1 MGLLGNYRKQ
11 KRTVKRA
18 ITKTVNKVGGAGI
31 KYVKNRYG
39 FGKNKAINTGA
50 IAKDV
55 ARLAMM
61 INAEKKIHTISA
73 TNQLSS
79 QAVGQCSVNA
89 TGSRIYDITPLL
101 TQGNQAINER
111 NGDSVKFVSA
121 YMQFCVSQ
129 QTSTAITNKC
139 SIEVWYY
146 NGGAPISETD
156 ALNALYQPTVF
167 SSVIDFQS
175 ARNIDRL
182 GDFRIIRKMVVS
194 VQGEQVSG
202 NNSVRY
208 VNMPIKFNGGKGH
221 HVRYTGS
228 TITNNPLVDIVN
240 GRSQIFLV
248 YRAESGNRNLSTA
261 STLNIPIQAVAT
273 GLIVQASYSMY
284 YYDN

>member
-1 MGLLGNYRKQ
+1 MGILGNYRKQ

-18 ITKTVNKVGGAGI
+18 FTKTVNKVGGAGI

-61 INAEKKIHTISA
+61 INAEKKIYSITA
-73 TNQLSS
+73 QNQLAS
-79 QAVGQCSVNA
+79 QAVGQCTANN
-89 TGSRIYDITPLL
+89 TGTRIYDITPLL
-101 TQGNQAINER
+101 EQGITANTR

-129 QTSTAITNKC
+129 QTSTAIANKC
-139 SIEVWYY
+139 SIELWHY
-146 NGGAPISETD
+146 NGGSPIAEAD
-156 ALNALYQPTVF
+156 ALTALYQPTVF
-167 SSVIDFQS
+167 STVIDYQS

-182 GDFRIIRKMVVS
+182 GDFRLIRRMVVS
-194 VQGEQVSG
+194 VPGEQLSG
-202 NNSVRY
+202 NNSVKY
-208 VNMPIKFNGGKGH
+208 INMPVKFNKGKGH
-221 HVRYTGS
+221 HVRYVGPN
-228 TITNNPLVDIVN
+228 ITNNPLTDIVN
-240 GRSQIFLV
+240 GRSQLFLV